1 MNRIKRFTA
10 FLLIMGAMLSL
21 CSFAQATEGYP
32 EIDARDNSQEE
43 AAAKITVTPASES
56 FKENNGHITMA
67 VTIKNG
73 TGNAL
78 TLAGIQP
85 SDGAIVS
92 AYVSPS
98 VPGTPGV
105 AITIPAGSSN
115 VVTITA
121 KLDSSD
127 NSTGNLIFLFNYN
140 DENGTN
146 VASANCKDIKI
157 IRTASQ
163 QTNSSDSDD
172 STIDDSGSFTDQP
185 TEDTEFRIRTSSVD
199 PSGMTVSTPSGDYG
213 EELTIRLPL
222 VCTKGYVYDVKVT
235 PVLSTDVEKFPFDI
249 DLVDYTLCYSGYMN
263 AGQVIEFMYP
273 MRLSKK
279 ATVGVKQ
286 VDFTVTYRNGE
297 GELKSGTVSLFVN
310 VRKGLTATN
319 EDASPSVPRLI
330 IESYSL
336 SSDKIY
342 AGETFDL
349 NFDLRNT
356 SSSENI
362 QNIQI
367 RVKDADATATIVP
380 ASGGSNSL
388 YVSKISRGESS
399 SQKISLQTAPDA
411 EAKAYTLSLEF
422 TYEAASTNASHTTTE
437 TISIPILQKIRLKC
451 DDPVIYDDMGW
462 VGSACSMYVRMYN
475 MGRSSVYNCM
485 VDVEGPGLKMEES
498 YFGGTL
504 APGSTLSADFS
515 VIPSEAGDI
524 QGTIII
530 SYEDVYGEP
539 GEERLPFTLYVE
551 DPAAMMPTTMEEE
564 FMVEPEPVKK
574 GMPWWGWV
582 LGAGAVGGG
591 GTMGVKALRKRR
603 ERMLE
608 EDI

>member
-1 MNRIKRFTA
+1 MNRIKRIIA
-10 FLLIMGAMLSL
+10 FILIIGAMLSL
-21 CSFAQATEGYP
+21 CSLAQAAGETYDPNITITPIGDSFAELSGTVDFSVKIDNYNSYP
-32 EIDARDNSQEE
+32 LTLVLVGSGNGAIARAEILSNDTVVIPANSYNSIVNIS
-43 AAAKITVTPASES
+43 A
-56 FKENNGHITMA
+56 
-67 VTIKNG
+67 
-73 TGNAL
+73 
-78 TLAGIQP
+78 TLAGTGKKSGELKFFFKTESGELVFAPCASFVINRIDQAA
-85 SDGAIVS
+85 D
-92 AYVSPS
+92 
-98 VPGTPGV
+98 TEE
-105 AITIPAGSSN
+105 PA
-115 VVTITA
+115 
-121 KLDSSD
+121 
-127 NSTGNLIFLFNYN
+127 
-140 DENGTN
+140 
-146 VASANCKDIKI
+146 
-157 IRTASQ
+157 Q
-163 QTNSSDSDD
+163 
-172 STIDDSGSFTDQP
+172 
-185 TEDTEFRIRTSSVD
+185 DTEFRIRASNVD
-199 PSGMTVSTPSGDYG
+199 PAGATVPTPSGDYG
-213 EELTIRLPL
+213 EEITLRLPL
-222 VCTKGYVYDVKVT
+222 VCTKGSVYDVKIT

-249 DLVDYTLCYSGYMN
+249 DLVDYTLSFPGSMC

-286 VDFTVTYRNGE
+286 VDFNVTYRNGS
-297 GELKSGTVSLFVN
+297 GELQSGTVSLFVN
-310 VRKGLTATN
+310 VEKGLTAASG
-319 EDASPSVPRLI
+319 DAASSVPRLI

-356 SSSENI
+356 SSSESI

-388 YVSKISRGESS
+388 YVSRISREDSS

-422 TYEAASTNASHTTTE
+422 TYEAASTNATHTTTE

-462 VGSACSMYVRMYN
+462 VGSGCSMYVRMYN
-475 MGRSSVYNCM
+475 MGRSSIYNCM
-485 VDVEGPGLKMEES
+485 VDVEGKGLKMEES

-504 APGSTLSADFS
+504 APGATLSADFS

-524 QGTIII
+524 QGTVVI

-539 GEERLPFTLYVE
+539 GEERLPFSLYVE
-551 DPAAMMPTTMEEE
+551 DPAAMMPTVMEEE
-564 FMVEPEPVKK
+564 FMPEPEPVKK
-574 GMPWWGWV
+574 SRSWLGWV
-582 LGAGAVGGG
+582 IGAGALGGG
-591 GTMGVKALRKRR
+591 GTVGVKALRKRR

>member
-10 FLLIMGAMLSL
+10 FMLIMGAMLSL
-21 CSFAQATEGYP
+21 CSFAMAEEEKPNENITIVPLGDSFS
-32 EIDARDNSQEE
+32 EI
-43 AAAKITVTPASES
+43 
-56 FKENNGHITMA
+56 
-67 VTIKNG
+67 NG
-73 TGNAL
+73 TLDFSVKIDNKNDYSI
-78 TLAGIQP
+78 TLELIGQGG
-85 SDGAIVS
+85 GAIARAESSNKDAV
-92 AYVSPS
+92 V
-98 VPGTPGV
+98 
-105 AITIPAGSSN
+105 IPANSTNNIIDITSTLTGKSSQSGDLKFFFKSSSN
-115 VVTITA
+115 ELLYSSCDSFSINRVIAEEPAPEETPTA
-121 KLDSSD
+121 
-127 NSTGNLIFLFNYN
+127 
-140 DENGTN
+140 
-146 VASANCKDIKI
+146 
-157 IRTASQ
+157 
-163 QTNSSDSDD
+163 
-172 STIDDSGSFTDQP
+172 
-185 TEDTEFRIRTSSVD
+185 DTEFRIRTSSVD
-199 PSGMTVSTPSGDYG
+199 PAGVAVSTPSGDYG
-213 EELTIRLPL
+213 EDLTLRLPL

-249 DLVDYTLCYSGYMN
+249 DLVDYTLCYPGSMN

-273 MRLSKK
+273 LRLSKK

-310 VRKGLTATN
+310 VRKGLTATS
-319 EDASPSVPRLI
+319 EDATSSVPRLI

-349 NFDLRNT
+349 NFDIRNT

-367 RVKDADATATIVP
+367 RVKDSGTTATIVP
-380 ASGGSNSL
+380 ANGGSNSL

-399 SQKISLQTAPDA
+399 SQKVSLQTAPDA

-422 TYEAASTNASHTTTE
+422 TYEAASTNAAHTTTE
-437 TISIPILQKIRLKC
+437 TISIPILQEIRLKC

-462 VGSACSMYVRMYN
+462 VGSGCSMYVRMYN

-485 VDVEGPGLKMEES
+485 VDVEGQGLKMEES

-524 QGTIII
+524 QGTIVI

-539 GEERLPFTLYVE
+539 GEERLPFSLYVE
-551 DPAAMMPTTMEEE
+551 DPAAMMPDPMEDD
-564 FMVEPEPVKK
+564 MMTEPEPEKK

-582 LGAGAVGGG
+582 LGAGALGGG
-591 GTMGVKALRKRR
+591 GTVGVKVLRKRR

>member
-10 FLLIMGAMLSL
+10 FMLIMGAMLSL
-21 CSFAQATEGYP
+21 CSFAHAEDEKIKVTSTSNSFIENAGSIAMTV
-32 EIDARDNSQEE
+32 EIDNPYAYEIKL
-43 AAAKITVTPASES
+43 AAV
-56 FKENNGHITMA
+56 
-67 VTIKNG
+67 
-73 TGNAL
+73 
-78 TLAGIQP
+78 QP
-85 SDGAIVS
+85 SGGAIVS
-92 AYVSPS
+92 ATASDA
-98 VPGTPGV
+98 TPGNDSGV
-105 AITIPAGSSN
+105 IVIPANSKKAIN
-115 VVTITA
+115 VNA
-121 KLDSSD
+121 AL
-127 NSTGNLIFLFNYN
+127 TGNSSSSGDLTFYFNY
-140 DENGTN
+140 ETE
-146 VASANCKDIKI
+146 
-157 IRTASQ
+157 
-163 QTNSSDSDD
+163 
-172 STIDDSGSFTDQP
+172 DSGNKVTKVDTAVCNGFTISRTPKETQAPEETP
-185 TEDTEFRIRTSSVD
+185 TADTEFRIRTSSVD
-199 PSGMTVSTPSGDYG
+199 PAGVAVSTPSGDYG
-213 EELTIRLPL
+213 EDLTLRLPL

-249 DLVDYTLCYSGYMN
+249 DLVDYTLCYPGSMN

-273 MRLSKK
+273 LRLSKK

-310 VRKGLTATN
+310 VRKGLTATS
-319 EDASPSVPRLI
+319 EDATSSVPRLI

-349 NFDLRNT
+349 NFDIRNT

-367 RVKDADATATIVP
+367 RVKDSGTTATIVP
-380 ASGGSNSL
+380 ANGGSNSL

-399 SQKISLQTAPDA
+399 SQKVSLQTAPDA

-422 TYEAASTNASHTTTE
+422 TYEAASTNAAHTTTE
-437 TISIPILQKIRLKC
+437 TISIPILQEIRLKC

-462 VGSACSMYVRMYN
+462 VGSGCSMYVRMYN

-485 VDVEGPGLKMEES
+485 VDVEGQGLKMEES

-524 QGTIII
+524 QGTIVI

-539 GEERLPFTLYVE
+539 GEERLPFSLYVE
-551 DPAAMMPTTMEEE
+551 DPAAMMPDPMEDD
-564 FMVEPEPVKK
+564 MMTEPEPEKK

-582 LGAGAVGGG
+582 LGAGAAGGG
-591 GTMGVKALRKRR
+591 GTVGIKALRRRR

>member
-10 FLLIMGAMLSL
+10 FMLIMGAILSL
-21 CSFAQATEGYP
+21 CSFAQAEDEKIKVTSTSNSFIENAGSIAMTV
-32 EIDARDNSQEE
+32 EIDNPYAYEIKL
-43 AAAKITVTPASES
+43 AAV
-56 FKENNGHITMA
+56 
-67 VTIKNG
+67 
-73 TGNAL
+73 
-78 TLAGIQP
+78 QP
-85 SDGAIVS
+85 SGGAIVS
-92 AYVSPS
+92 ATASDA
-98 VPGTPGV
+98 TPGNDSGV
-105 AITIPAGSSN
+105 IVIPANSKKAIN
-115 VVTITA
+115 VNA
-121 KLDSSD
+121 AL
-127 NSTGNLIFLFNYN
+127 TGNSSSSGDLTFYFNY
-140 DENGTN
+140 ETE
-146 VASANCKDIKI
+146 
-157 IRTASQ
+157 
-163 QTNSSDSDD
+163 
-172 STIDDSGSFTDQP
+172 DSGNKVTKVDTAVCNGFTISRTPKETQAPEETP
-185 TEDTEFRIRTSSVD
+185 TADTEFRIRTSSVD
-199 PSGMTVSTPSGDYG
+199 PAGVAVSTPSGDYG
-213 EELTIRLPL
+213 EDLTLRLPL

-249 DLVDYTLCYSGYMN
+249 DLVDYTLCYPGSMN
-263 AGQVIEFMYP
+263 AGQVIEFMYSL
-273 MRLSKK
+273 RLSKK

-310 VRKGLTATN
+310 VRKGLTATS
-319 EDASPSVPRLI
+319 EDATSSVPRLI

-342 AGETFDL
+342 AGEAFDL
-349 NFDLRNT
+349 NFDIRNT

-367 RVKDADATATIVP
+367 RVKDSGTTATIVP
-380 ASGGSNSL
+380 ANGGSNSL

-399 SQKISLQTAPDA
+399 SQKVSLQTAPDA

-422 TYEAASTNASHTTTE
+422 TYESASTNAAHTTTE

-462 VGSACSMYVRMYN
+462 VGSGCSMYVRMYN

-485 VDVEGPGLKMEES
+485 VDVEGQGLKMEES

-504 APGSTLSADFS
+504 APGATLSADFS

-524 QGTIII
+524 QGTIVI

-539 GEERLPFTLYVE
+539 GEERLPFSLYVE
-551 DPAAMMPTTMEEE
+551 DPAAMMPDPLEDDMMT
-564 FMVEPEPVKK
+564 EPEPEKK

-582 LGAGAVGGG
+582 LGAGALGGG
-591 GTMGVKALRKRR
+591 GTVGVKVLRKRR

>member
-10 FLLIMGAMLSL
+10 FMLIMGAMLSL
-21 CSFAQATEGYP
+21 CSFAMAEEEKPNENITIVPMGDSFS
-32 EIDARDNSQEE
+32 EI
-43 AAAKITVTPASES
+43 
-56 FKENNGHITMA
+56 
-67 VTIKNG
+67 NG
-73 TGNAL
+73 TLDFSVKIDNKNDYPI
-78 TLAGIQP
+78 TLELIGQGG
-85 SDGAIVS
+85 GAIARAESSSKDAV
-92 AYVSPS
+92 V
-98 VPGTPGV
+98 
-105 AITIPAGSSN
+105 IPANSTNNIIDITSTLTGKSNQSGDLKFFFKSSSN
-115 VVTITA
+115 ELLHSFCDSFSINRVIAEEPAPEETPTA
-121 KLDSSD
+121 
-127 NSTGNLIFLFNYN
+127 
-140 DENGTN
+140 
-146 VASANCKDIKI
+146 
-157 IRTASQ
+157 
-163 QTNSSDSDD
+163 
-172 STIDDSGSFTDQP
+172 
-185 TEDTEFRIRTSSVD
+185 DTEFRIRTSSVD
-199 PSGMTVSTPSGDYG
+199 PAGVAVSTPSGDYG
-213 EELTIRLPL
+213 EDLTLRLPL

-249 DLVDYTLCYSGYMN
+249 DLVDYTLCYPGSMN

-273 MRLSKK
+273 LRLSKK

-310 VRKGLTATN
+310 VRKGLTATS
-319 EDASPSVPRLI
+319 EDATSSVPRLI

-349 NFDLRNT
+349 NFDIRNT

-367 RVKDADATATIVP
+367 RVKDSGTTATIVP
-380 ASGGSNSL
+380 ANGGSNSL

-399 SQKISLQTAPDA
+399 SQKVSLQTAPDA

-422 TYEAASTNASHTTTE
+422 TYESASTNAAHTTTE

-451 DDPVIYDDMGW
+451 DDPVIYDEMGW
-462 VGSACSMYVRMYN
+462 VGSGCSMYVRMYN

-485 VDVEGPGLKMEES
+485 VDVEGQGLKMEES

-524 QGTIII
+524 QGTIVI

-539 GEERLPFTLYVE
+539 GEERLPFSLYVE
-551 DPAAMMPTTMEEE
+551 DPAAMMPDPMEDD
-564 FMVEPEPVKK
+564 MMTEPEPEKK
-574 GMPWWGWV
+574 GLPWWGWV
-582 LGAGAVGGG
+582 LGAGAAGGG
-591 GTMGVKALRKRR
+591 GTVGIKALRRRR

>member
-10 FLLIMGAMLSL
+10 FMLIMGAMLSL
-21 CSFAQATEGYP
+21 CSFAHAENTASDNIHVTAGNRIFAENSGSLIMTV
-32 EIDARDNSQEE
+32 EIKNDNPFPIKLAAVQPSGGAIIS
-43 AAAKITVTPASES
+43 AAASDATPTNDEGIIEIPANGAKAINVTA
-56 FKENNGHITMA
+56 
-67 VTIKNG
+67 
-73 TGNAL
+73 AL
-78 TLAGIQP
+78 TPGGTSAGIL
-85 SDGAIVS
+85 
-92 AYVSPS
+92 
-98 VPGTPGV
+98 T
-105 AITIPAGSSN
+105 
-115 VVTITA
+115 
-121 KLDSSD
+121 
-127 NSTGNLIFLFNYN
+127 FLFNYS
-140 DENGTN
+140 DGTN
-146 VASANCKDIKI
+146 SLVASADC
-157 IRTASQ
+157 
-163 QTNSSDSDD
+163 SDFSISRAPAQDT
-172 STIDDSGSFTDQP
+172 SAEEAP
-185 TEDTEFRIRTSSVD
+185 TEDTEFRISTSTVD
-199 PSGMTVSTPSGDYG
+199 PAGVPVSTPSGDYG
-213 EELTIRLPL
+213 EDLTLRLPL

-249 DLVDYTLCYSGYMN
+249 DLVDYTLSYPGTMN

-273 MRLSKK
+273 LRLSKK

-286 VDFTVTYRNGE
+286 VDFTVTYRNGD
-297 GELKSGTVSLFVN
+297 GDLKSGTVSLFVN
-310 VRKGLTATN
+310 VRKGLTPASG
-319 EDASPSVPRLI
+319 DAEASVPRLI

-349 NFDLRNT
+349 NFELRNT

-367 RVKDADATATIVP
+367 RVKDADTTATIVP

-422 TYEAASTNASHTTTE
+422 TYEAASTNATHTTTE

-462 VGSACSMYVRMYN
+462 VGSGCSMYVRMYN
-475 MGRSSVYNCM
+475 MGRSSIYNCM
-485 VDVEGPGLKMEES
+485 VDVEGQGLKMEES

-504 APGSTLSADFS
+504 SPGSTLSADFS

-539 GEERLPFTLYVE
+539 GEERLPFSLYVE
-551 DPAAMMPTTMEEE
+551 DPAAMMPATMEEE
-564 FMVEPEPVKK
+564 IMPEPEPEKK

-582 LGAGAVGGG
+582 LGAGALGGG
-591 GTMGVKALRKRR
+591 STVGIKALRKRR
-603 ERMLE
+603 ERSLE

>member
-10 FLLIMGAMLSL
+10 FILIMGAMLSL
-21 CSFAQATEGYP
+21 CSFATADDGISVSAKGRTFTENAGSLAMTVEISNANAYP
-32 EIDARDNSQEE
+32 IKL
-43 AAAKITVTPASES
+43 AAV
-56 FKENNGHITMA
+56 
-67 VTIKNG
+67 
-73 TGNAL
+73 
-78 TLAGIQP
+78 QP
-85 SDGAIVS
+85 SGGAIVS
-92 AYVSPS
+92 AAASDA
-98 VPGTPGV
+98 TPGNDSG
-105 AITIPAGSSN
+105 IIEIPA
-115 VVTITA
+115 
-121 KLDSSD
+121 
-127 NSTGNLIFLFNYN
+127 NSTKAINVNAALAGSGKAPGALTFLFNY
-140 DENGTN
+140 ENQGN
-146 VASANCKDIKI
+146 VLVAASDCTDFSIS
-157 IRTASQ
+157 RTPVETKAPEE
-163 QTNSSDSDD
+163 T
-172 STIDDSGSFTDQP
+172 P
-185 TEDTEFRIRTSSVD
+185 TADTEFRIRTSSVD
-199 PSGMTVSTPSGDYG
+199 PAGVSVSTPSGDYG
-213 EELTIRLPL
+213 EDITLRLPL

-249 DLVDYTLCYSGYMN
+249 DLVDYTLCYPGSMN

-273 MRLSKK
+273 LRLSKK

-310 VRKGLTATN
+310 VRKGLAATS
-319 EDASPSVPRLI
+319 EDASSSVPRLI
-330 IESYSL
+330 IQSYSL

-367 RVKDADATATIVP
+367 RVKDADTAATVVP

-422 TYEAASTNASHTTTE
+422 TYEAASTNATHTTTE

-462 VGSACSMYVRMYN
+462 IGSSCSMYVRMYN
-475 MGRSSVYNCM
+475 MGRSSIYNCM
-485 VDVEGPGLKMEES
+485 VDVEGAGLKMEES

-504 APGSTLSADFS
+504 APGATLSADFS

-524 QGTIII
+524 QGTIVI

-539 GEERLPFTLYVE
+539 GEERLPFSLYVE
-551 DPAAMMPTTMEEE
+551 DPAAMMPDPMEED
-564 FMVEPEPVKK
+564 MMMEPEPEKK
-574 GMPWWGWV
+574 GMPWWGWA

-591 GTMGVKALRKRR
+591 GTVGIKALRKRR

-608 EDI
+608 DDI

>member
-10 FLLIMGAMLSL
+10 FMLIMGAMLSL
-21 CSFAQATEGYP
+21 CSFAMAAEETLDSNVIITPVGDSFA
-32 EIDARDNSQEE
+32 EI
-43 AAAKITVTPASES
+43 
-56 FKENNGHITMA
+56 
-67 VTIKNG
+67 NG
-73 TGNAL
+73 TVNFSVKIDNYNNHPL
-78 TLAGIQP
+78 TLVLVGNGG
-85 SDGAIVS
+85 GAIVR
-92 AYVSPS
+92 ADVQ
-98 VPGTPGV
+98 
-105 AITIPAGSSN
+105 
-115 VVTITA
+115 
-121 KLDSSD
+121 SD
-127 NSTGNLIFLFNYN
+127 NAVVIPNNSYNNIVNISATLTGTSNNSGDLKFFFKSEAGDLVFAPCTAFNI
-140 DENGTN
+140 
-146 VASANCKDIKI
+146 S
-157 IRTASQ
+157 RTEQ
-163 QTNSSDSDD
+163 PDD
-172 STIDDSGSFTDQP
+172 TEDTEDTV
-185 TEDTEFRIRTSSVD
+185 EDTEFRIRTSSVD
-199 PSGMTVSTPSGDYG
+199 PSGETVPTPSGDYG
-213 EELTIRLPL
+213 EELTLRLPL

-310 VRKGLTATN
+310 VEKGLTAAN
-319 EDASPSVPRLI
+319 GDAAASVPRLI

-349 NFDLRNT
+349 NFVLRNT
-356 SSSENI
+356 SSSESI

-367 RVKDADATATIVP
+367 RVKDADTTATIVP

-388 YVSKISRGESS
+388 YVSRISREDSS

-422 TYEAASTNASHTTTE
+422 TYEAASTNATHTTTE

-462 VGSACSMYVRMYN
+462 VESPCSMYVRMYN
-475 MGRSSVYNCM
+475 MGRSSIYNCM
-485 VDVEGPGLKMEES
+485 VDVEGQGLRMEES

-504 APGSTLSADFS
+504 SPGSTLSADFS

-524 QGTIII
+524 QGTVVI

-539 GEERLPFTLYVE
+539 GEERLPFSLYVE
-551 DPAAMMPTTMEEE
+551 DPAAMMPDPMEEE
-564 FMVEPEPVKK
+564 MMAEPEPVKK
-574 GMPWWGWV
+574 DMSWLGWV
-582 LGAGAVGGG
+582 IGAGALGGG
-591 GTMGVKALRKRR
+591 GTVGVKALRKRR

>member
-1 MNRIKRFTA
+1 
-10 FLLIMGAMLSL
+10 
-21 CSFAQATEGYP
+21 
-32 EIDARDNSQEE
+32 
-43 AAAKITVTPASES
+43 
-56 FKENNGHITMA
+56 
-67 VTIKNG
+67 
-73 TGNAL
+73 
-78 TLAGIQP
+78 
-85 SDGAIVS
+85 
-92 AYVSPS
+92 
-98 VPGTPGV
+98 
-105 AITIPAGSSN
+105 
-115 VVTITA
+115 
-121 KLDSSD
+121 
-127 NSTGNLIFLFNYN
+127 
-140 DENGTN
+140 
-146 VASANCKDIKI
+146 
-157 IRTASQ
+157 
-163 QTNSSDSDD
+163 
-172 STIDDSGSFTDQP
+172 
-185 TEDTEFRIRTSSVD
+185 
-199 PSGMTVSTPSGDYG
+199 
-213 EELTIRLPL
+213 
-222 VCTKGYVYDVKVT
+222 
-235 PVLSTDVEKFPFDI
+235 
-249 DLVDYTLCYSGYMN
+249 VDYTLCYPSSMN

-273 MRLSKK
+273 LRLSKK

-310 VRKGLTATN
+310 VRKGLTATS
-319 EDASPSVPRLI
+319 EDATSSVPRLI

-349 NFDLRNT
+349 NFDIRNT

-367 RVKDADATATIVP
+367 RVKDSGTTATIVP
-380 ASGGSNSL
+380 ANGGSNSL
-388 YVSKISRGESS
+388 YVSKISKGESS
-399 SQKISLQTAPDA
+399 SQKVSLQTAPDA

-422 TYEAASTNASHTTTE
+422 TYEAASTNAAHTTTE

-462 VGSACSMYVRMYN
+462 VGSGCSMYVRMYN

-485 VDVEGPGLKMEES
+485 VDVEGQGLKMEES

-524 QGTIII
+524 QGTIVI

-551 DPAAMMPTTMEEE
+551 DPAAMMPDPMEED
-564 FMVEPEPVKK
+564 MMMEPEPEKK
-574 GMPWWGWV
+574 GLPWWGWAI
-582 LGAGAVGGG
+582 GAGALGGG
-591 GTMGVKALRKRR
+591 GTVGVKALRRRR

>member
-10 FLLIMGAMLSL
+10 FMLIMGAMLSL
-21 CSFAQATEGYP
+21 CSFALAEGTASDNIHVTAGNRIFAENSGSLIMTV
-32 EIDARDNSQEE
+32 EIKNDNPFPIKLAAVQPSGGAIIS
-43 AAAKITVTPASES
+43 AAASDATPTNDEGIIEIPANSA
-56 FKENNGHITMA
+56 KAINVNA
-67 VTIKNG
+67 
-73 TGNAL
+73 AL
-78 TLAGIQP
+78 TPGGTTAGIL
-85 SDGAIVS
+85 
-92 AYVSPS
+92 
-98 VPGTPGV
+98 T
-105 AITIPAGSSN
+105 
-115 VVTITA
+115 
-121 KLDSSD
+121 
-127 NSTGNLIFLFNYN
+127 FLFNYS
-140 DENGTN
+140 DGTN
-146 VASANCKDIKI
+146 SLVASADC
-157 IRTASQ
+157 
-163 QTNSSDSDD
+163 SDFSISRAPAQDT
-172 STIDDSGSFTDQP
+172 STEETPS
-185 TEDTEFRIRTSSVD
+185 EDTEFRISTSTVD
-199 PSGMTVSTPSGDYG
+199 PAGVPVSTPSGDYG
-213 EELTIRLPL
+213 EDLTLRLPL

-249 DLVDYTLCYSGYMN
+249 DLVDYTLSYPGTMN

-273 MRLSKK
+273 LRLSKK

-297 GELKSGTVSLFVN
+297 GDLKSGTVSLFVN
-310 VRKGLTATN
+310 VRKGLTA
-319 EDASPSVPRLI
+319 ASGDTEASVPRLI

-367 RVKDADATATIVP
+367 RVKDADTTATIVP

-422 TYEAASTNASHTTTE
+422 TYEAASTNATHTTTE

-462 VGSACSMYVRMYN
+462 VGSGCSMYVRMYN
-475 MGRSSVYNCM
+475 MGRSSIYNCM
-485 VDVEGPGLKMEES
+485 VDVEGQGLKMEES

-504 APGSTLSADFS
+504 SPGSTLSADFS

-539 GEERLPFTLYVE
+539 GEERLPFSLYVE
-551 DPAAMMPTTMEEE
+551 DPAAMMPATMEEE
-564 FMVEPEPVKK
+564 IMPEPEPESK

-582 LGAGAVGGG
+582 LGAGALGGG
-591 GTMGVKALRKRR
+591 GAVGVKALRKRR
-603 ERMLE
+603 ERSLE